1 MESKFNLDNLLGE
14 DEVTEY
20 VKENIHNDGYINA
33 LKRIS
38 NSITFGEGSSE
49 MLENIENLM
58 VDFINKHSNDDYEP
72 IKEALDNFYNAVIE
86 FANRNVRGE

>member
-33 LKRIS
+33 LERIS